1 MYPIIQFFLVLLLI
15 AVELL
20 PFLIG
25 AVIFATVTTGGI
37 SSSGLEDFFWGLL
50 FILLATTSLY
60 LICSSLVA
68 LYIVTLPE
76 MTPMKAIRSARALV
90 KSRRWL
96 VIRKIL
102 FLPLALFIVTGLIMM
117 PFLLG
122 LTVIAGWVFFVLSVI
137 VIAVMNSYMYALYR
151 ELIA

>member
-1 MYPIIQFFLVLLLI
+1 
-15 AVELL
+15 
-20 PFLIG
+20 
-25 AVIFATVTTGGI
+25 
-37 SSSGLEDFFWGLL
+37 
-50 FILLATTSLY
+50 
-60 LICSSLVA
+60 
-68 LYIVTLPE
+68 